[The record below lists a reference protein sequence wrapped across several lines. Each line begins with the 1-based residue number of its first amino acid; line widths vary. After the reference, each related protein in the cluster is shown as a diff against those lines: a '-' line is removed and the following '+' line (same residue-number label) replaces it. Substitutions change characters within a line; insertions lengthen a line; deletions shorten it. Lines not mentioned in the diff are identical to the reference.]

1 MRKKLQNTIS
11 KENIS
16 AEQHLNEN
24 IVSRPASNGMAWL
37 WPALAIFVIL
47 GGWQFASG
55 TGLISKF
62 MLPSPV
68 DVVKA
73 FVADFSVLMS
83 NAKVTLIEAFVGLGM
98 GVLIGFIMAVLMDRF
113 EKVYQAFYPL
123 IVLTQ
128 TVPTVAIA
136 PLLVLWFGYEMLPKV
151 ILIVIV
157 TFFPIAV
164 SLLDGFR
171 AADRDT
177 ISLMRSMGASK
188 MQTFWFVKFP
198 GSLSQFFASLRI
210 SASYAVVGAVI
221 SEWLGGFEG
230 LGVYMIRVKKAFS
243 FDKMFSV
250 IFLISV
256 ISLLLMKV
264 VNLLQ
269 RKCMPW
275 EAKK

>member
-1 MRKKLQNTIS
+1 MKRKLQNTTHKTGRNWS
-11 KENIS
+11 S
-16 AEQHLNEN
+16 
-24 IVSRPASNGMAWL
+24 VF
-37 WPALAIFVIL
+37 WPAFAILVIL
-47 GGWQFASG
+47 GIWQTASG
-55 TGLISKF
+55 TGMISKF

-68 DVVKA
+68 DVVKS
-73 FVADFSVLMS
+73 FISDFTVLMS
-83 NAKVTLIEAFVGLGM
+83 NAKVTLMEAFVGLAM
-98 GVLIGFIMAVLMDRF
+98 GVLIGFLMAVLMDRF

-136 PLLVLWFGYEMLPKV
+136 PLLVLWFGYEMMPKV
-151 ILIVIV
+151 ILIIIV
-157 TFFPIAV
+157 TFFPITV

-177 ISLMRSMGASK
+177 INLMRSMGASK

-221 SEWLGGFEG
+221 SEWLGGFNG

-243 FDKMFSV
+243 FDKMFAV
-250 IFLISV
+250 IFLISA
-256 ISLLLMKV
+256 ISLILMKL

-269 RKCMPW
+269 KKCMPW
-275 EAKK
+275 EDIK

>member
-1 MRKKLQNTIS
+1 MKRKSQNTIN
-11 KENIS
+11 KKKQDR
-16 AEQHLNEN
+16 A
-24 IVSRPASNGMAWL
+24 AFF
-37 WPALAIFVIL
+37 WPMFAILVIL
-47 GGWQFASG
+47 GAWQTASG

-62 MLPSPV
+62 MLPSPI
-68 DVVKA
+68 DVVKS
-73 FVADFSVLMS
+73 FIDDFPLLMS
-83 NAKVTLIEAFVGLGM
+83 NAKVTLIEAFVGLAM
-98 GVLIGFIMAVLMDRF
+98 GVLIGFLMAVVMDRF

-136 PLLVLWFGYEMLPKV
+136 PLLVLWFGYEMTPKV

-157 TFFPIAV
+157 TFFPITV

-188 MQTFWFVKFP
+188 MQIFWFVKFP

-221 SEWLGGFEG
+221 SEWLGGFNG

-243 FDKMFSV
+243 FDKMFAV
-250 IFLISV
+250 IFLISA
-256 ISLLLMKV
+256 ISLLLMKA

-269 RKCMPW
+269 KKCMPW
-275 EAKK
+275 EERK